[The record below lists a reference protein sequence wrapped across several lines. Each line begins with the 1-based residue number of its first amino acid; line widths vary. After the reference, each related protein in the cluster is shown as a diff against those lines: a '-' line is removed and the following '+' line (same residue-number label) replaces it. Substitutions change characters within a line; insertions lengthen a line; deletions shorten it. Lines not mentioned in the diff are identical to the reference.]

1 MAMGSTSRVVLNDEM
16 QKAKAACVAYRST
29 VSSLMSTLD
38 GAVEALLSSGFQGE
52 AANGFND
59 FYKNSIQSFF
69 ASGNT
74 FDKFLS
80 MFDKDGEGLFDS
92 IEKALI
98 IGEGL
103 DPSLGQN
110 NKSIGQSDGQADG
123 QTV

>member
-16 QKAKAACVAYRST
+16 QKAKAVCAAYRST

-38 GAVEALLSSGFQGE
+38 GAVETLLNSGFQGE
-52 AANGFND
+52 AADGFND
-59 FYKNSIQSFF
+59 FYKNNIQSFF

-110 NKSIGQSDGQADG
+110 NKSIGQSDGQPDG

>member
-16 QKAKAACVAYRST
+16 QKAKAACAAYRGT
-29 VSSLMSTLD
+29 VANLVAALD
-38 GAVEALLSSGFQGE
+38 GAVATLLSSGFQGE

-59 FYKNSIQSFF
+59 FYKNNVQSFF
-69 ASGNT
+69 EAGKT

-92 IEKALI
+92 IEKALV

-110 NKSIGQSDGQADG
+110 NKSIGQSGDQADG
-123 QTV
+123 ATV

>member
-16 QKAKAACVAYRST
+16 QKAKGACAAYRAAIANL
-29 VSSLMSTLD
+29 VSALD
-38 GAVEALLSSGFQGE
+38 GTVEALLSSGFQGE

-59 FYKNSIQSFF
+59 FYKNNVQSFF
-69 ASGNT
+69 AAGNT

-92 IEKALI
+92 IEKALV

-123 QTV
+123 ATV